1 MILDFVIELSIFFSN
16 IQVINSVDV
25 SKEYWIIILELSFF
39 FFQNEATFPLVRKG
53 YYKESPRRLIHT
65 SESLPPIKFKKVSLL
80 T

>member
-1 MILDFVIELSIFFSN
+1 MLIMFEFPNVKACSLLPRD
-16 IQVINSVDV
+16 
-25 SKEYWIIILELSFF
+25 F